1 MRRARMRRARRDMAA
16 TACRLK
22 SAPCQDQAG
31 SGGKSAFFLDS
42 PPGLTFAGLPWE
54 HSVMEPVIPLEEHRN
69 QVFAD
74 LESPDQGSIREAVA
88 AMRIADLYLAFVA
101 RRLWPDFVKRAVES
115 EKPAQ
120 PAI

>member
-1 MRRARMRRARRDMAA
+1 MRRARRDMAA

-42 PPGLTFAGLPWE
+42 PPGLTYLRRPPVWE

-69 QVFAD
+69 QVLAD

-88 AMRIADLYLAFVA
+88 AMRIADLYLALVA